1 MSEILLVADS
11 KKVTVYRSP
20 HNIFSDVTKPILLCG
35 LKGNKAMC
43 GNTVSPSSILSI
55 CIEKRCLCSLPSS
68 VKLRHLLYKAKI
80 KVCFEHRWNS
90 KTVLSP
96 VKTLYRQQNNPG
108 MATALHVASPK
119 AASPQVLPAPV
130 TLNLSQ
136 RTFTCAC
143 SPSSCSQN
151 PASSHL

>member
-1 MSEILLVADS
+1 MPRASGLICQIFSQWQTA

-43 GNTVSPSSILSI
+43 GNTVSSSSILSI

-68 VKLRHLLYKAKI
+68 VKLRHLLYKAKR
-80 KVCFEHRWNS
+80 KVCFEHSWNS

-96 VKTLYRQQNNPG
+96 VKKLYRQQNNPG
-108 MATALHVASPK
+108 INPSP
-119 AASPQVLPAPV
+119 
-130 TLNLSQ
+130 TSQ
-136 RTFTCAC
+136 GFKRDRY
-143 SPSSCSQN
+143 SG
-151 PASSHL
+151 SHENIFIR